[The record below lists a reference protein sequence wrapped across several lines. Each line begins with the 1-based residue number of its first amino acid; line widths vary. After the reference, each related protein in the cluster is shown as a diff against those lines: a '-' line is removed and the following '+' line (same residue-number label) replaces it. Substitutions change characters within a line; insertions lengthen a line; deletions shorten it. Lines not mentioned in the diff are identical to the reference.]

1 MVSADRKGSITIWA
15 WVLSIVF
22 HTILLALLALV
33 EFSKPADTF
42 PPAPAPKISVNQ
54 IRQLAQKPIISPKPK
69 IKKPASSV
77 KNYLTLHPLVPTKD
91 ADTKASLLSGADE
104 RSISHLASMFSNSDA
119 AAVVSA
125 HTADLRKICYVV
137 DCSAS
142 MFGRLTPVKQQLK
155 TSVNNLRPDQFF
167 YIIFFHRGR
176 KLCELGNGK
185 MIRATEKTKTEAC
198 SFVDTARLGG
208 TTDALYALKRA
219 MEIKDWDSK
228 PPQVI
233 FFLTDGFDLH
243 NDTTADFPA
252 RLQQLR
258 KQLARNTII
267 NTIAFQPAPADGE
280 ILKTCAEQTG
290 GQLIAIE

>member
-33 EFSKPADTF
+33 GFSKPAKTSS
-42 PPAPAPKISVNQ
+42 PAPAAKISVNQ
-54 IRQLAQKPIISPKPK
+54 IKQLTRAPIISPKPK
-69 IKKPASSV
+69 IKNAASSLRP
-77 KNYLTLHPLVPTKD
+77 YLPLQQLAHTKD
-91 ADTKASLLSGADE
+91 ADTKASFSSNADN
-104 RSISHLASMFSNSDA
+104 RSISHLASIFSDQHPP
-119 AAVVSA
+119 AAVPANS
-125 HTADLRKICYVV
+125 ADLRKICYVV

-142 MFGRLTPVKQQLK
+142 MFGRFTAVKQHLK
-155 TSVNNLRPDQFF
+155 ASIDSLQPDQFF
-167 YIIFFHRGR
+167 YIIFFHQGR

-185 MIRATEKTKTEAC
+185 MIRATEKAKTEAC

-219 MEIKDWDSK
+219 MKIKDSASK

-243 NDTTADFPA
+243 NNTTADFPA

-258 KQLARNTII
+258 KQLAPNTII
-267 NTIAFQPAPADGE
+267 NTIAFQPATADRE
-280 ILKTCAEQTG
+280 ILKTITEQTG
-290 GQLIAIE
+290 GQLIDIE